1 MINIKYVSYKYPVE
15 VAPMFL
21 QKQKYAQLYSD
32 LDNINL
38 WPKLKQHFHGG
49 YAI

>member
-21 QKQKYAQLYSD
+21 QNKNMHNYTVIWTILTFD
-32 LDNINL
+32 PN
-38 WPKLKQHFHGG
+38 
-49 YAI
+49 